1 MAVAPSAPDL
11 KIPYL
16 VNHPLKVSVA
26 PQVEAVRAPDPG
38 EHTDEVLL
46 ELGYS
51 KGEIAALR
59 ETGAVD

>member
-1 MAVAPSAPDL
+1 M
-11 KIPYL
+11 PYL

-51 KGEIAALR
+51 EGEIAALR
-59 ETGAVD
+59 ESGAVD